1 MTEAE
6 RKHRSAIASVID
18 ELQAT
23 ETNQH
28 GDPPTDQI
36 AAIKWALSE
45 IERLTTEN
53 ADLKSKL
60 ERKSNEQLTRKIA
73 ELAIQCVNAQCEI
86 VKLKRRV
93 NTLLDARLNGSMV
106 LGRDDLKKEVIE

>member
-28 GDPPTDQI
+28 GDPPAAQI
-36 AAIKWALSE
+36 AAIKWVLAE
-45 IERLTTEN
+45 IERLTQEN
-53 ADLKSKL
+53 ADLKNKL
-60 ERKSNEQLTRKIA
+60 ESESAEELTRKIA
-73 ELAIQCVNAQCEI
+73 ELTILCVNEQCE
-86 VKLKRRV
+86 VTRLKLRV
-93 NTLLDARLNGSMV
+93 NTLLEASLNGGA